1 MQKEELSH
9 VKETNLYMTGSIALL
24 EKTVAVMEADAAVI
38 EQR

>member
-1 MQKEELSH
+1 MQEEELSH